1 MYRLPAP
8 QAVAVDALSI
18 PWDKWSVYCPSTNSV
33 NAVSTSQVGSLKSV
47 SNASNGS
54 TSASPVVG
62 SILLSLL
69 VDFQREVPPFPRLLK
84 QPQSGAFQP
93 TRTCSTV
100 YMELSVVFESNGF
113 PVFLSQVGCLPLRAT
128 DSYYYR
134 FVSCLHI
141 LSLDPDSQQSDLSGS
156 LRFGR
161 QVADVTI
168 FTNP

>member
-1 MYRLPAP
+1 MSQVFSIWYILELDLFVTCRNNKLVAFVYRLPAP

-33 NAVSTSQVGSLKSV
+33 DVASTSQGGSLKSV

-54 TSASPVVG
+54 TSASPEVG

-69 VDFQREVPPFPRLLK
+69 VDFQRAVPPFPPLLK
-84 QPQSGAFQP
+84 QPQLVAFQP

-113 PVFLSQVGCLPLRAT
+113 LF
-128 DSYYYR
+128 SYR
-134 FVSCLHI
+134 KLVVSH
-141 LSLDPDSQQSDLSGS
+141 
-156 LRFGR
+156 
-161 QVADVTI
+161 
-168 FTNP
+168 

>member
-1 MYRLPAP
+1 MSQVFSIWYILELDLFVTCRNNKLVAFVYRLPAP

-33 NAVSTSQVGSLKSV
+33 DVASTSQGGSLKSV

-54 TSASPVVG
+54 TSASPAVG

-100 YMELSVVFESNGF
+100 YMELSNGF
-113 PVFLSQVGCLPLRAT
+113 PVFLSQVGCRKLV
-128 DSYYYR
+128 
-134 FVSCLHI
+134 VSH
-141 LSLDPDSQQSDLSGS
+141 
-156 LRFGR
+156 
-161 QVADVTI
+161 
-168 FTNP
+168 